1 MLSMLSMLSA
11 KYVSINFFNMS
22 NFTIK
27 IHIEEYLKQWFIN
40 DCGTSEPITL
50 KPGSIESKV
59 LETFLKRQPYNQPAE
74 TVGESICIYIPTFK
88 YKNAEIYNYLPSNA
102 QKIFVSCIRN
112 RFDIDLFTTLYKF
125 ENIHVDIQDL
135 IRAFMEHHNIADNDK
150 NFNSI
155 LKRYQRLRLLYKDRE
170 RKKKI

>member
-1 MLSMLSMLSA
+1 
-11 KYVSINFFNMS
+11 MS
-22 NFTIK
+22 QFTVK
-27 IHIEEYLKQWFIN
+27 IQIEEYLKQWFIN
-40 DCGTSEPITL
+40 DCGTNEPITL
-50 KPGSIESKV
+50 KHGSIESKV
-59 LETFLKRQPYNQPAE
+59 LETFLQRQPAIRPVE
-74 TVGESICIYIPTFK
+74 MGGEAVCIYIPTFK

-125 ENIHVDIQDL
+125 ENIQLDIQDL
-135 IRAFMEHHNIADNDK
+135 IRAYMEQHHIADNDK

-170 RKKKI
+170 RKRKI